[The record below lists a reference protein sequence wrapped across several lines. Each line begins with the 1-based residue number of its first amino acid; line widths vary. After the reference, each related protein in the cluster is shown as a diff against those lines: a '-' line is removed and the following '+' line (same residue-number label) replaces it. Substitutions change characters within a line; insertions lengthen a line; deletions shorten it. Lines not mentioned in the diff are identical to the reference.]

1 MAKEV
6 TTIRHNPKL
15 MLNQN
20 RKPEFSALFALLV
33 GALVFCSG
41 LTGCGSTKINNQTS
55 VGQQLQDL
63 EKSYKDGVI
72 NQKEYERLKKAIIN
86 KND

>member
-1 MAKEV
+1 MNH
-6 TTIRHNPKL
+6 TNLNPK
-15 MLNQN
+15 
-20 RKPEFSALFALLV
+20 RTSLLLLTLLG
-33 GALVFCSG
+33 GALIVSSG

-63 EKSYKDGVI
+63 DKSYKDGVI

>member
-1 MAKEV
+1 
-6 TTIRHNPKL
+6 
-15 MLNQN
+15 MLNPN
-20 RKPEFSALFALLV
+20 RKPELFTLFSLFV
-33 GALVFCSG
+33 GALIVCAG